1 MQREIK
7 KKTQLY
13 ALVAVLSAIVLG
25 VICYNFGIEV
35 VKFQPSIKETPFKTF
50 ASDEELKSFL
60 LANLPIPYQTGSW
73 ENFAMPEPWV
83 ENFTRVENFARTS
96 PSTFSPSPSTQ
107 VGAVVYE
114 PVNKYSTTNIQVEGV
129 DEADIVKTE
138 GEYMYVVSGN
148 RVIILKAYPPEEAEI
163 LSQINFNGTLK
174 EIFINGNKLVALGG
188 PVSDFYIMPASID
201 ITIVPVYP
209 STLEFTPN
217 GTITVVSPIPV
228 SIDVH
233 PLKVYLDGETF
244 VNVYDVS
251 NKTNPILTRNFT
263 ITGSYFDSRRIDEYV
278 YVVINQPAQLDND
291 TVILPKIYSEDGI
304 QEVSASQIYYSNV
317 SDYAYTFTTIVAINM
332 QNDEQPETR
341 KTLLLGEASCM
352 YVSLNNIYIT
362 FPKNEKT
369 LVSRGHIGNG
379 EIEFPAY
386 GEVLGSVLN
395 QFSMDEYGNYFRIA
409 TTTWINA
416 TSQNNIYALDMNL
429 STVGRLENLASGET
443 IYSTRFMGDRCYLVT
458 FRQVDPFFVIDLK
471 DPSNPAVL
479 GWLKIPGFS
488 RYLHPYDQDHV
499 IGIGQETGKVKISL
513 FDVSNASDPQ
523 EIDKEIVGVDGEW
536 SDSFVLEDHKALLFD
551 KSKNLLVIPISI
563 SGTGS
568 VWQGAYV
575 FNISLPEGL
584 VLKGNVTHL
593 ENGIEPWETG
603 YWVKRSLYIDDVLY
617 TISGKKIKMTNLENL
632 ELMKEIALS

>member
-13 ALVAVLSAIVLG
+13 GLVAVLLALVLG
-25 VICYNFGIEV
+25 VICYNFGAEII
-35 VKFQPSIKETPFKTF
+35 KFQPSHGEPLLKTF
-50 ASDEELKSFL
+50 SSYEDLKSFL
-60 LANLPIPYQTGSW
+60 VANMKIPYQTGPW
-73 ENFAMPEPWV
+73 ENFATPELW
-83 ENFTRVENFARTS
+83 ARDLTLLS
-96 PSTFSPSPSTQ
+96 PSAIPPSPPGSFFTSQ
-107 VGAVVYE
+107 DGAAVYGAIVQDSITNTVSIGTLATE
-114 PVNKYSTTNIQVEGV
+114 YSTTNIQVEGV
-129 DEADIVKTE
+129 DEADIVKTD
-138 GEYMYVVSGN
+138 GEYLYVVSGN
-148 RVIILKAYPPEEAEI
+148 RVIILKAYPPEEAGI
-163 LSQINFNGTLK
+163 LSQISLNETIK
-174 EIFINGNKLVALGG
+174 EIFINGNQLAVLGG
-188 PVSDFYIMPASID
+188 SISDFYILPMRIDAPIPLEENPVSTSI
-201 ITIVPVYP
+201 VVYP
-209 STLEFTPN
+209 F
-217 GTITVVSPIPV
+217 
-228 SIDVH
+228 
-233 PLKVYLDGETF
+233 KAYLGGETF

-251 NKTNPILTRNFT
+251 NRTNPVPARNFT
-263 ITGSYFDSRRIDEYV
+263 VTGSYFNSRRIDEYV
-278 YVVINQPAQLDND
+278 YVVINQTAHLEND
-291 TVILPKIYSEDGI
+291 TVILPKIYYEDGI
-304 QEVSASQIYYSNV
+304 QEISASQIYYSNA

-332 QNDEQPETR
+332 QNHEQTPTN

-362 FPKNEKT
+362 LPKNEKT
-369 LVSRGHIGNG
+369 LICRAHIENG
-379 EIEFPAY
+379 EIEFLTY

-395 QFSMDEYGNYFRIA
+395 QFSMDEYGGYFRIA
-409 TTTWINA
+409 TTTWINE
-416 TSQNNIYALDMNL
+416 TQNHIYVLDMNL
-429 STVGRLENLASGET
+429 SIVGKLENLAPGET
-443 IYSTRFMGDRCYLVT
+443 IYSARFMGDRCYLVT
-458 FRQVDPFFVIDLK
+458 FRQVDPFFVIGLE
-471 DPSNPAVL
+471 DPSNPKVL